1 LTSSTVDSLKEA
13 FVAALTNVERASG
26 TAPFASARNR
36 ILVVAAAVLATAL
49 IWVIG
54 EPLLGHDLVVVSP
67 GQPAMDL
74 GLAEIAF
81 VALASSLLGWAA
93 LAILERIT
101 KHAVAIWTIAAL
113 VVLAV
118 SFLPFAGV
126 KTSGGS
132 KVVLALTHVAVAA
145 VLIPGLLRTSARR
158 TPHESVN

>member
-1 LTSSTVDSLKEA
+1 LTSSTIDFLKEA
-13 FVAALTNVERASG
+13 LVAALTNVERAPRK
-26 TAPFASARNR
+26 ARFARARNR
-36 ILVVAAAVLATAL
+36 IPVVAAAVLAAAL

-93 LAILERIT
+93 LTILERIT
-101 KHAVAIWTIAAL
+101 TRAVAIWTIAAF

-145 VLIPGLLRTSARR
+145 VLIPGLHRTGARR
-158 TPHESVN
+158 TPSQSVN

>member
-1 LTSSTVDSLKEA
+1 MAV
-13 FVAALTNVERASG
+13 VTNAEQTRRTGRFGRA
-26 TAPFASARNR
+26 RDR
-36 ILVVAAAVLATAL
+36 MLVVAGAVLATVL
-49 IWVIG
+49 VWVIG

-93 LAILERIT
+93 LAILERVT
-101 KHAVAIWTIAAL
+101 TRALTIWTIAAL

-126 KTSGGS
+126 ETSGGS
-132 KVVLALTHVAVAA
+132 KVVLALTHIAVAA
-145 VLIPGLLRTSARR
+145 VLIPGLRRSAG
-158 TPHESVN
+158 